1 MNIGELCTRYVVF
14 AYPAT
19 TLAQAAQLMREHHVG
34 SLVVARENDAAKT
47 PVGIITDRDMV
58 VEVLAS
64 GLDYT
69 RLTVGDVMS
78 RELVTAREEESALD
92 VLARMRQRGI
102 RRVPVVSSSGGLTGI
117 ISVDDLLAI
126 TAEELDH
133 VVKAISGGHLREA
146 RTRK

>member
-1 MNIGELCTRYVVF
+1 MNIGELCTRYVVL
-14 AYPAT
+14 AYPTT

-34 SLVVARENDAAKT
+34 SLVVARENDAGKT
-47 PVGIITDRDMV
+47 PIGIITDRDMV
-58 VEVLAS
+58 VEVLAA

-92 VLARMRQRGI
+92 VLSRMRQRGI
-102 RRVPVVSSSGGLTGI
+102 RRVPVVSSSGTLTGI
-117 ISVDDLLAI
+117 ISIDDLLAI

-133 VVKAISGGHLREA
+133 VVKAMSGGQTREA
-146 RTRK
+146 RTRR